1 MGDRY
6 VLVTIADNSIT
17 NYGNSVTII
26 PLADDIVTMAKE
38 TSTDL
43 KESLD
48 HYIWNTTTQK
58 VDRLTQAAID
68 VIEAAKSSNTATRL
82 TNYATI
88 TSNVPAWFDALDI
101 TTMISEADA
110 VNHISL
116 VPAFLKKLSYIVMRL
131 RGYDD

>member
-17 NYGNSVTII
+17 NYGNGVTIT
-26 PLADDIVTMAKE
+26 PLADDVITMAKK

-48 HYIWNTTTQK
+48 HYIWNITTQK

-68 VIEAAKSSNTATRL
+68 VIENNKKIRKTQRINKYAAIRNKVDT
-82 TNYATI
+82 
-88 TSNVPAWFDALDI
+88 WFHDIDEVTMNNKIDAI
-101 TTMISEADA
+101 TTIAEFKK
-110 VNHISL
+110 
-116 VPAFLKKLSYIVMRL
+116 FLKVLSYIVLTL